1 VWSIS
6 ATDEY
11 GQQTYGTPYTLQG
24 SWEVGGD
31 VQVDATGTEFVSMSK
46 YYFELPVGSASMPV
60 REGFIK
66 QGDYTATADPSAAGA
81 ERIRKVT
88 GWGAEM
94 FGATQIPDWLVVT

>member
-1 VWSIS
+1 MWSLPSI
-6 ATDEY
+6 DQY
-11 GQQTYGTPYTLQG
+11 GQPTFGTPYTLQG

-46 YYFELPVGSASMPV
+46 YYFQLPLGSSLLPV

-66 QGDYTATADPSAAGA
+66 QGDYTATADPLAAGA

-94 FGATQIPDWLVVT
+94 FGATQTPDWLVVT